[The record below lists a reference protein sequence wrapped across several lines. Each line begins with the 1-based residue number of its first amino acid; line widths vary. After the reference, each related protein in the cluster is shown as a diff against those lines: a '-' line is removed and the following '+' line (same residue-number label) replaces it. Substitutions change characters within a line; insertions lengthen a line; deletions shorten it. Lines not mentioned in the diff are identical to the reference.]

1 MARTDKK
8 YDIIDIIKVAYFS
21 ERYMKKGF
29 LKNIQ
34 WSLLP
39 GVIALALPT
48 MLEQLMHTAVQY
60 VDTAM
65 VGSLGTQASA
75 AVGATSTVGWLVG
88 SSLSALGVGF
98 LAFIARASGAKD
110 QVLCRRASAQAVM
123 AVLVSG
129 ILFTVLTLALAPVV
143 PVIMQVDPDIR
154 DIAATYF
161 FILYTPMLFRAASI
175 IFGAV
180 LRGAGDTK
188 TPMRV
193 GMIVNVVNVV
203 LNFFLIYHTRT
214 ISIPWFSGQAL
225 AVTIPGAGLE
235 VVGAAIASA
244 VSFVVG
250 GIAVT
255 VAVWRHSVISPRGQR
270 LLPDKEILKPCLKVA
285 MPNMAQRFAT
295 SLGYVV
301 FASMINSLGDI
312 STAAH
317 GFANTV
323 ESAFY
328 IPGFGM
334 QAAAAT
340 LSGNCVGAKDQKK
353 LKDLG
358 KLMLVCEV
366 LLMIVSGCLLFLLA
380 PHMLRLFSKDPQVIS
395 LGTTVLRMVALS
407 EPFYGVTIIT
417 EGMMQGVGNT
427 RIPFVFNVIGMW
439 GMRILGTFLCLMLL
453 PEPTLV
459 AAWACM
465 IAHNLALFGMFLT
478 YFIKGKWSPLHKAQL
493 D

>member
-1 MARTDKK
+1 
-8 YDIIDIIKVAYFS
+8 
-21 ERYMKKGF
+21 MKKLFGT
-29 LKNIQ
+29 IQ

-39 GVIALALPT
+39 TVFALALPT

-75 AVGATSTVGWLVG
+75 AVGSTSTVGWLVG

-98 LAFIARASGAKD
+98 LSYIARSMGAKD
-110 QVLCRRASAQAVM
+110 EQKCRRASAQAVL
-123 AVLVSG
+123 AVLVGG

-143 PVIMQVDPDIR
+143 PVLMQVDPDIR
-154 DIAATYF
+154 DTAATYF

-193 GMIVNVVNVV
+193 GILVNIINVV
-203 LNFFLIYHTRT
+203 LNFLLIYPTRT
-214 ISIPWFSGQAL
+214 VQLPWFGGDKL
-225 AVTIPGAGLE
+225 PLFIPGAGWG
-235 VVGAAIASA
+235 VIGAAVASA
-244 VSFVVG
+244 VAFAVG
-250 GIAVT
+250 GIAIT
-255 VAVWRHSVISPRGQR
+255 VAVWRHPVISPRGQKLR
-270 LLPDKEILKPCLKVA
+270 PDREILRPCLKVA

-301 FASMINSLGDI
+301 FASMINSLGDV

-328 IPGFGM
+328 IPGYGM

-340 LSGNCVGAKDQKK
+340 LAGNCVGAKDKGK

-358 KLMLVCEV
+358 RLMLFCEV
-366 LLMIVSGCLLFLLA
+366 LLMILSGGLLFLLA
-380 PHMLRLFSKDPQVIS
+380 EPMMRIFSSDPRVIA
-395 LGTTVLRMVALS
+395 LGKTVLRMVALS

-427 RIPFVFNVIGMW
+427 KIPFVFNVIGMW
-439 GMRILGTFLCLMLL
+439 GMRILGTFLCLVLL

-465 IAHNLALFGMFLT
+465 IAHNIALFFMFSI
-478 YFIKGKWSPLHKAQL
+478 YFKKGKWSPLHRGVQ
-493 D
+493 

>member
-1 MARTDKK
+1 
-8 YDIIDIIKVAYFS
+8 
-21 ERYMKKGF
+21 MKKLFG
-29 LKNIQ
+29 KIQ

-39 GVIALALPT
+39 TVFTLALPT

-75 AVGATSTVGWLVG
+75 AVGSTSTVGWLVG

-98 LAFIARASGAKD
+98 LSYIARSMGAKD
-110 QVLCRRASAQAVM
+110 EQKCRRASAQAVL
-123 AVLVSG
+123 AVLVGG

-143 PVIMQVDPDIR
+143 PVLMQVDPDIR
-154 DIAATYF
+154 DTAATYF

-193 GMIVNVVNVV
+193 GILVNIINVV
-203 LNFFLIYHTRT
+203 LNFLLIYPTRT
-214 ISIPWFSGQAL
+214 VQLPWFGGDKL
-225 AVTIPGAGLE
+225 PLFIPGAGWG
-235 VVGAAIASA
+235 VIGAAAASA
-244 VSFVVG
+244 VAFAVG
-250 GIAVT
+250 GIAIT
-255 VAVWRHSVISPRGQR
+255 VAVWRHPVISPRGQKLR
-270 LLPDKEILKPCLKVA
+270 PDREILRPCLKVA

-301 FASMINSLGDI
+301 FASMINSLGDV

-328 IPGFGM
+328 IPGYGM

-340 LSGNCVGAKDQKK
+340 LAGNCVGAKDKGK

-358 KLMLVCEV
+358 RLMLFCEV
-366 LLMIVSGCLLFLLA
+366 LLMILSGGLLFLLA
-380 PHMLRLFSKDPQVIS
+380 EPMMRIFSSDPRVIA
-395 LGTTVLRMVALS
+395 LGKTVLRMVALS

-427 RIPFVFNVIGMW
+427 KIPFVFNVIGMW

-465 IAHNLALFGMFLT
+465 IAHNIALFFMFSI
-478 YFIKGKWSPLHKAQL
+478 YFKKGKWSPLHRGVQ
-493 D
+493 

>member
-1 MARTDKK
+1 MKSK
-8 YDIIDIIKVAYFS
+8 FFGKIKW
-21 ERYMKKGF
+21 G
-29 LKNIQ
+29 
-34 WSLLP
+34 LLP
-39 GVIALALPT
+39 TVISLALPT

-75 AVGATSTVGWLVG
+75 AVGSTSTVGWLVG

-98 LAFIARASGAKD
+98 LSYIARAMGAND
-110 QVLCRRASAQAVM
+110 PERCRRASAQAVL

-129 ILFTVLTLALAPVV
+129 ILFTVLTLALSPIV
-143 PVIMQVDPDIR
+143 PVLMQVDPDIR
-154 DIAATYF
+154 STAATYF
-161 FILYTPMLFRAASI
+161 FVLYTPMLFRAASI

-188 TPMRV
+188 TPMKV
-193 GMIVNVVNVV
+193 GIVVNVVNVV
-203 LNFFLIYHTRT
+203 LNFFFIYPTRT
-214 ISIPWFSGQAL
+214 IMLPWFSGEAL
-225 AVTIPGAGLE
+225 PLLIPGAGWG
-235 VVGAAIASA
+235 VIGAATASA
-244 VSFVVG
+244 ISFVVG
-250 GIAVT
+250 GIVIT
-255 VAVWRHSVISPRGQR
+255 IAVWRHPMISPRGQSLR
-270 LLPDKEILKPCLKVA
+270 PDAEILRPCLKVA

-301 FASMINSLGDI
+301 FASMINSLGDV

-328 IPGFGM
+328 IPGYGM

-340 LSGNCVGAKDQKK
+340 LAGNCVGAKDKER

-358 KLMLVCEV
+358 RLMLVCEV
-366 LLMIVSGCLLFLLA
+366 LLMIVSGALLFLLA
-380 PHMLRLFSKDPQVIS
+380 PYMLRLFSKDPPVIA
-395 LGTTVLRMVALS
+395 LGTTVLRMVAFS

-427 RIPFVFNVIGMW
+427 KTPFVFNVIGMW
-439 GMRILGTFLCLMLL
+439 GMRIFGTFLCLMLL
-453 PEPTLV
+453 PNPTLV

-465 IAHNLALFGMFLT
+465 IAHNVALFIMFSI
-478 YFIKGKWSPLHKAQL
+478 YFAKGKWSPLHKAI
-493 D
+493 

>member
-1 MARTDKK
+1 M
-8 YDIIDIIKVAYFS
+8 
-21 ERYMKKGF
+21 MKKIFG
-29 LKNIQ
+29 NIE
-34 WSLLP
+34 WGLLP
-39 GVIALALPT
+39 TVFALALPT

-75 AVGATSTVGWLVG
+75 AVGSTSTVGWLVG

-98 LAFIARASGAKD
+98 LSYIARSMGAGDKEK
-110 QVLCRRASAQAVM
+110 CRRASAQAVL
-123 AVLVSG
+123 AVLVAG
-129 ILFTVLTLALAPVV
+129 VLFTVLTLSLSPLV
-143 PVIMQVDPDIR
+143 PVLMQVDPDIR
-154 DIAATYF
+154 DVAATYF
-161 FILYTPMLFRAASI
+161 FIVYTPMLFRAASI
-175 IFGAV
+175 IFGGV

-193 GMIVNVVNVV
+193 GILVNIINVV
-203 LNFFLIYHTRT
+203 LNFLLIYPTRT
-214 ISIPWFSGQAL
+214 LALPWFDL
-225 AVTIPGAGLE
+225 FVPGAGLG
-235 VVGAAIASA
+235 VIGAALASA
-244 VSFVVG
+244 VSFAAG
-250 GIAVT
+250 GIAIT
-255 VAVWRHSVISPRGQR
+255 VAVFKHPVISPRGQKLR
-270 LLPDKEILKPCLKVA
+270 PDKEILRPCLKVA

-340 LSGNCVGAKDQKK
+340 LAGNCVGAKDKGK

-366 LLMIVSGCLLFLLA
+366 LLMIVSGGLLFLLA
-380 PHMLRLFSKDPQVIS
+380 RPMMCIFSSDPEVIS

-427 RIPFVFNVIGMW
+427 KTPFFFNVLGMW
-439 GMRILGTFLCLMLL
+439 GMRIFGTFLCLWLL
-453 PEPTLV
+453 PNPTLV

-465 IAHNLALFGMFLT
+465 IAHNLALFCMFSI
-478 YFIKGKWSPLHKAQL
+478 YYKKGKWSPLHRGVQ
-493 D
+493 

>member
-1 MARTDKK
+1 MIK
-8 YDIIDIIKVAYFS
+8 Y
-21 ERYMKKGF
+21 
-29 LKNIQ
+29 LKNIK
-34 WSLLP
+34 WGLLP
-39 GVIALALPT
+39 TVVALALPT

-75 AVGATSTVGWLVG
+75 AVGSTSTVGWLVG

-98 LAFIARASGAKD
+98 LSYIARSMGAGD
-110 QVLCRRASAQAVM
+110 QEKCRRASAQAVL
-123 AVLVSG
+123 AVLVAG
-129 ILFTVLTLALAPVV
+129 ILFTVLTLSLSPLV
-143 PVIMQVDPDIR
+143 PVLMQVDPDIR
-154 DIAATYF
+154 DLAATYF
-161 FILYTPMLFRAASI
+161 FIVYTPMLFRAASI
-175 IFGAV
+175 IFGGV

-193 GMIVNVVNVV
+193 GILVNVVNVV
-203 LNFFLIYHTRT
+203 LNFLLIYPTRT
-214 ISIPWFSGQAL
+214 LTLPWFEL
-225 AVTIPGAGLE
+225 LVPGAGLG
-235 VVGAAIASA
+235 VIGAALASA

-250 GIAVT
+250 GIAIT
-255 VAVWRHSVISPRGQR
+255 VAVFRHPVISPRGQKVR
-270 LLPDKEILKPCLKVA
+270 PDKEILRPCLKVA

-340 LSGNCVGAKDQKK
+340 LAGNCVGARDREK

-358 KLMLVCEV
+358 KLMLICEV
-366 LLMIVSGCLLFLLA
+366 LLMILSGGLLFLLA
-380 PHMLRLFSKDPQVIS
+380 EPMMCIFSSDPEVIS

-427 RIPFVFNVIGMW
+427 KTPFFFNVIGMW
-439 GMRILGTFLCLMLL
+439 GMRIFGTFLCLWLL
-453 PEPTLV
+453 PNPTLV

-465 IAHNLALFGMFLT
+465 IAHNLALFCMFSI
-478 YFIKGKWSPLHKAQL
+478 YYKKGKWSPLHRGVQ
-493 D
+493 

>member
-1 MARTDKK
+1 
-8 YDIIDIIKVAYFS
+8 
-21 ERYMKKGF
+21 MKKGF
-29 LKNIQ
+29 FRNIQ
-34 WSLLP
+34 WGLLP
-39 GVIALALPT
+39 TVVALALPT

-98 LAFIARASGAKD
+98 LSYIARSMGAGDKD
-110 QVLCRRASAQAVM
+110 MCRRASSQAVLI
-123 AVLVSG
+123 VLVSG
-129 ILFTVLTLALAPVV
+129 ILFTALTLALSPFV
-143 PVIMQVDPDIR
+143 PAIMQVDPDIR
-154 DIAATYF
+154 DTAAIYF

-188 TPMRV
+188 TPMKAGIIV
-193 GMIVNVVNVV
+193 NIVNVA
-203 LNFFLIYHTRT
+203 LNFFLIYPTRT
-214 ISIPWFSGQAL
+214 VELPWFSGASL
-225 AVTIPGAGLE
+225 PLTIPGAGLE
-235 VVGAAIASA
+235 VIGAALASA

-250 GIAVT
+250 GIVIT
-255 VAVWRHSVISPRGQR
+255 IAVWRHPMVSPRGQR
-270 LLPDKEILKPCLKVA
+270 LWPDREILRPCLKVA

-301 FASMINSLGDI
+301 FASMINSLGDV

-340 LSGNCVGAKDQKK
+340 LAGNCVGAKDKEK

-358 KLMLVCEV
+358 RLMLVCEV
-366 LLMIVSGCLLFLLA
+366 LLMIVSGGLLFLLA
-380 PHMLRLFSKDPQVIS
+380 PYMLRIFSKDPLVIS

-427 RIPFVFNVIGMW
+427 KTPFVFNVIGMW
-439 GMRILGTFLCLMLL
+439 GMRIVGTFLCLMLL
-453 PEPTLV
+453 PNPTLV

-465 IAHNLALFGMFLT
+465 IAHNLALFCMFSV
-478 YFIKGKWSPLHKAQL
+478 YFKKGKWSPLHKT
-493 D
+493 

>member
-1 MARTDKK
+1 
-8 YDIIDIIKVAYFS
+8 
-21 ERYMKKGF
+21 MKKGF

-34 WSLLP
+34 WGLLP
-39 GVIALALPT
+39 TVIALALPT

-75 AVGATSTVGWLVG
+75 AVGSTGTVGWLVG
-88 SSLSALGVGF
+88 SSLSALGVGL
-98 LAFIARASGAKD
+98 LAYIARASGAGDKA
-110 QVLCRRASAQAVM
+110 LCRRASGQAVLL
-123 AVLVSG
+123 VLLSG
-129 ILFTVLTLALAPVV
+129 VLFTVLTLSLAPVV
-143 PVIMQVDPDIR
+143 PVLMQVDPSIR
-154 DIAATYF
+154 DIATKYF

-193 GMIVNVVNVV
+193 GIAVNVVNVV

-214 ISIPWFSGQAL
+214 LEIPWFGD
-225 AVTIPGAGLE
+225 AVLSVTVPGAGLE
-235 VVGAAIASA
+235 VVGAGLASAIAVA
-244 VSFVVG
+244 VG
-250 GIAVT
+250 GILIT
-255 VAVWRHSVISPRGQR
+255 VAVWRHPKVSPRGQKIM
-270 LLPDKEILKPCLKVA
+270 PDREVLIPCLKVA

-301 FASMINSLGDI
+301 FASMINSLGDV

-317 GFANTV
+317 NFANTV

-328 IPGFGM
+328 IPGYGM

-340 LSGNCVGAKDQKK
+340 LSGNCVGAKDKGK

-358 KLMLVCEV
+358 KLMLTCEV
-366 LLMIVSGCLLFLLA
+366 LLMILSGGLLFALA
-380 PHMLRLFSKDPQVIS
+380 PHMLRLFSSDPAVIS
-395 LGTTVLRMVALS
+395 LATVVLRMVALS
-407 EPFYGVTIIT
+407 EPFYGVTIIC

-427 RIPFVFNVIGMW
+427 KIPFVFNVIGMW
-439 GMRILGTFLCLMLL
+439 GMRILGTFICVVLL
-453 PEPTLV
+453 DMTLV
-459 AAWACM
+459 SAWACM
-465 IAHNLALFGMFLT
+465 IAHNLALFGMFT
-478 YFIKGKWSPLHKAQL
+478 VYYVKGKWSPLHASVQ
-493 D
+493 

>member
-1 MARTDKK
+1 MIK
-8 YDIIDIIKVAYFS
+8 Y
-21 ERYMKKGF
+21 
-29 LKNIQ
+29 LKNLK
-34 WSLLP
+34 WGLLP
-39 GVIALALPT
+39 TVVALALPT

-75 AVGATSTVGWLVG
+75 AVGSTSTVGWLVG

-98 LAFIARASGAKD
+98 LSYIARSMGAGDKEK
-110 QVLCRRASAQAVM
+110 CRRASGQAVL
-123 AVLVSG
+123 AVLVAG
-129 ILFTVLTLALAPVV
+129 ILFTVLTLTLSPIV
-143 PVIMQVDPDIR
+143 PVLMQVDPDIR

-161 FILYTPMLFRAASI
+161 FIVYTPMLFRAASI
-175 IFGAV
+175 IFGGV

-193 GMIVNVVNVV
+193 GILVNIINVV
-203 LNFFLIYHTRT
+203 LNFLLIYPTRT
-214 ISIPWFSGQAL
+214 LALPWFDL
-225 AVTIPGAGLE
+225 FVPGAGLG
-235 VVGAAIASA
+235 VIGAGVASA
-244 VSFVVG
+244 VSFAVG
-250 GIAVT
+250 GIAIT
-255 VAVWRHSVISPRGQR
+255 VAVFKHPVISPRGQKLR
-270 LLPDKEILKPCLKVA
+270 PDKEILRPCLKVA
-285 MPNMAQRFAT
+285 APNMAQRFAT

-340 LSGNCVGAKDQKK
+340 LAGNCVGAKDKGK

-358 KLMLVCEV
+358 RLMLVCEV
-366 LLMIVSGCLLFLLA
+366 LLMIVSGGLLFLLA
-380 PHMLRLFSKDPQVIS
+380 KPMMCIFSSDPEVIS

-427 RIPFVFNVIGMW
+427 KTPFFFNVLGMW
-439 GMRILGTFLCLMLL
+439 GMRIFGTFLCLWLL
-453 PEPTLV
+453 PNPTLV
-459 AAWACM
+459 AAWGCM
-465 IAHNLALFGMFLT
+465 IAHNLALFCMFSV
-478 YFIKGKWSPLHKAQL
+478 YYKKGKWSPLHRGVQ
-493 D
+493 

>member
-1 MARTDKK
+1 M
-8 YDIIDIIKVAYFS
+8 IK
-21 ERYMKKGF
+21 F
-29 LKNIQ
+29 LKNIK
-34 WSLLP
+34 WGLLP
-39 GVIALALPT
+39 TVVSLALPT

-75 AVGATSTVGWLVG
+75 AVGSTGTVGWLVG

-98 LAFIARASGAKD
+98 LSYIARSMGAGDKEK
-110 QVLCRRASAQAVM
+110 CRRACAQAVL
-123 AVLVSG
+123 AVLVAG
-129 ILFTVLTLALAPVV
+129 ILFTVLTLTLSPVV
-143 PVIMQVDPDIR
+143 PVVMQVDPDIR
-154 DIAATYF
+154 DLAATYF
-161 FILYTPMLFRAASI
+161 FIVYTPMLFRAASI
-175 IFGAV
+175 IFGGV

-193 GMIVNVVNVV
+193 GILVNVVNVV
-203 LNFFLIYHTRT
+203 LNFLLIYPTRT
-214 ISIPWFSGQAL
+214 LALPWFDL
-225 AVTIPGAGLE
+225 LIPGAGWG
-235 VVGAAIASA
+235 VIGAGVASA
-244 VSFVVG
+244 VSFAVG
-250 GIAVT
+250 GIAIT
-255 VAVWRHSVISPRGQR
+255 VAVFRHPVISPRGQGLR
-270 LLPDKEILKPCLKVA
+270 PDKEILRPCLRVA

-340 LSGNCVGAKDQKK
+340 LAGNCVGAKDKGK

-358 KLMLVCEV
+358 RLMLVCEV
-366 LLMIVSGCLLFLLA
+366 LLMILSGGLLFLLA
-380 PHMLRLFSKDPQVIS
+380 EPMMRIFSSDPAVIS

-427 RIPFVFNVIGMW
+427 KIPFVFNVIGMW
-439 GMRILGTFLCLMLL
+439 GMRIFGTFLCLWLL
-453 PEPTLV
+453 PNPTLV

-465 IAHNLALFGMFLT
+465 IAHNLALFCMFSV
-478 YFIKGKWSPLHKAQL
+478 YYKKDKWSPLHRGVQ
-493 D
+493 